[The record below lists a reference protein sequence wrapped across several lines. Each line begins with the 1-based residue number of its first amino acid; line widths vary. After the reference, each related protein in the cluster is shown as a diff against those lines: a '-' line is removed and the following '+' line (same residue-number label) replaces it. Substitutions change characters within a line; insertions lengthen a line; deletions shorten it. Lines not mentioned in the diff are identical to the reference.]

1 MTRIFWIDAAPAG
14 RLGIM
19 ARPCGGDLLRD
30 DVAAWRA
37 TGVDLLISLLEAEE
51 IRELALEAE
60 AELCRAAGIDHV
72 SFPVRDYGVPTSFR
86 DAAAL
91 ARSIA
96 ARVTEGA
103 TVAIHCRGG
112 VGRSSVMAACVLI
125 SGGVSDDDALASIA
139 RARGVRVPETDQQRQ
154 WVARFAK
161 TV

>member
-60 AELCRAAGIDHV
+60 AELCRAAGIDYI

-96 ARVTEGA
+96 ARITEGA
-103 TVAIHCRGG
+103 SVAIHCRGG
-112 VGRSSVMAACVLI
+112 AGRSSIMAACVLI

-139 RARGVRVPETDQQRQ
+139 RARGLRVPETDQQRQ
-154 WVARFAK
+154 WVTRFAK
-161 TV
+161 TM